1 MQSEVVQGADIAAGQ
16 QVKLRSKMGSNTEA
30 ETAHTLRVNDL
41 SMDDFM
47 SQFHPTGKEYE
58 EYLKS
63 GKVSPKEMPQI
74 SFGMTGLM
82 GGYGTRL
89 TFDGKDGWLMY
100 NPEGQELTTNMT
112 SRDVS
117 FVSYDKETKRLV
129 LKVSNSGTLDGVYAN
144 GTYIGVFKNM
154 NGKTSP
160 FSLK

>member
-1 MQSEVVQGADIAAGQ
+1 
-16 QVKLRSKMGSNTEA
+16 
-30 ETAHTLRVNDL
+30 
-41 SMDDFM
+41 
-47 SQFHPTGKEYE
+47 
-58 EYLKS
+58 
-63 GKVSPKEMPQI
+63 
-74 SFGMTGLM
+74 
-82 GGYGTRL
+82 
-89 TFDGKDGWLMY
+89 
-100 NPEGQELTTNMT
+100 MT